1 MNNVLELRQL
11 WHIIQK
17 HFFAIIFMAIIGACA
32 GYGVAKFVIAPTYS
46 ASTSILVNRSADD
59 TSTATANLSDQQ
71 ADVQLI
77 NTYKNLIISSNV
89 LGTVSDKLKNPA
101 PIVVQKAK
109 DAVYK
114 TLADGTRRLV
124 TPAQKEIT
132 KPSNK
137 KKYYLSVDE
146 LKSMVTIS
154 SQQNSQVFSINVKSK
169 DPKLA
174 ADVAN
179 EVADVFKDKI
189 GGFMK
194 INNVSIIDSAKANK
208 KPVSPNTKLFTLAG
222 LLVLGGLTFLYMLI
236 KELADTTIKSPD
248 EVSQLFGM
256 TNLGV
261 IGHVK
266 PIKNFSMAPSS
277 TTSVKINQSSG
288 AQRSRLSRLDR
299 E

>member
-17 HFFAIIFMAIIGACA
+17 HFFSLIFMAIIGACA

-46 ASTSILVNRSADD
+46 SATSMLVNRSADD

-89 LGTVSDKLKNPA
+89 LGTVSDKLENPA

-109 DAVYK
+109 DAVYE

-137 KKYYLSVDE
+137 TKYQLSVDE

-194 INNVSIIDSAKANK
+194 INNVSIVDSAKANK

-222 LLVLGGLTFLYMLI
+222 LVVLGGLTFLYMLI

-248 EVSQLFGM
+248 EVSQLFGL

>member
-17 HFFAIIFMAIIGACA
+17 HFFALIFMAIIGACA

-46 ASTSILVNRSADD
+46 ASTSMLVNRSADD

-89 LGTVSDKLKNPA
+89 LGTVSDKLENPA

-109 DAVYK
+109 DAVYD

-137 KKYYLSVDE
+137 TKYQLSVDE

-222 LLVLGGLTFLYMLI
+222 LVVIGGLTFLYMLI

-277 TTSVKINQSSG
+277 SAAVKVNQSNG
-288 AQRSRLSRLDR
+288 TQRSRLSRLDR

>member
-17 HFFAIIFMAIIGACA
+17 HFFALIFMAIIGACA

-46 ASTSILVNRSADD
+46 TSTSMLVNRSADD

-89 LGTVSDKLKNPA
+89 LGAVSDKLENPA

-109 DAVYK
+109 DAVYD
-114 TLADGTRRLV
+114 TLADGTRHLV

-137 KKYYLSVDE
+137 TKYQLSVDE
-146 LKSMVTIS
+146 LKSMVTIT

-189 GGFMK
+189 SGFMK

-208 KPVSPNTKLFTLAG
+208 KPVSPNAKLFTLAG
-222 LLVLGGLTFLYMLI
+222 FVVIGGLTFLYMLI

-277 TTSVKINQSSG
+277 SSAVKVNQSNG
-288 AQRSRLSRLDR
+288 TQRSRLSRLDR

>member
-17 HFFAIIFMAIIGACA
+17 HFFALIFMAIIGAGA

-46 ASTSILVNRSADD
+46 ASTSMLVNRSADD
-59 TSTATANLSDQQ
+59 TSTAIANLADQQ

-89 LGTVSDKLKNPA
+89 LGTVSDELENPK
-101 PIVVQKAK
+101 PVVVQKAK
-109 DAVYK
+109 DAVYE

-124 TPAQKEIT
+124 TPAKKEIT

-137 KKYYLSVDE
+137 TKHHLSVDE
-146 LKSMVTIS
+146 LKSMVTIT

-208 KPVSPNTKLFTLAG
+208 KPVSPSTKLFTLAG
-222 LLVLGGLTFLYMLI
+222 LVILGGLTFLYMLI
-236 KELADTTIKSPD
+236 KELADTAIKSPD

-277 TTSVKINQSSG
+277 STAVNVNQSNG
-288 AQRSRLSRLDR
+288 TQRPRLSRLDR

>member
-17 HFFAIIFMAIIGACA
+17 HFFALIFMAIIGACA

-46 ASTSILVNRSADD
+46 ASTSMLVNRSADD

-89 LGTVSDKLKNPA
+89 LGAVSDKLENPA

-109 DAVYK
+109 DAVYE

-137 KKYYLSVDE
+137 TKYQLSVDE

-222 LLVLGGLTFLYMLI
+222 LVVIGGLTFLYMLI

-277 TTSVKINQSSG
+277 SAAVKVNQSNG
-288 AQRSRLSRLDR
+288 TQRSRLSRLDR

>member
-11 WHIIQK
+11 WHMIQK
-17 HFFAIIFMAIIGACA
+17 HFFALIFMAIIGACA

-46 ASTSILVNRSADD
+46 ASTSMLVNRSADD

-89 LGTVSDKLKNPA
+89 LGAVSDKLKNPA

-109 DAVYK
+109 DAVYD

-137 KKYYLSVDE
+137 TKYQLSVDE
-146 LKSMVTIS
+146 LKSMVTIT
-154 SQQNSQVFSINVKSK
+154 SQPNSQVFSINVKSK

-222 LLVLGGLTFLYMLI
+222 LVVLGGLTFLYMLI
-236 KELADTTIKSPD
+236 KELSDTTIKSPD

-261 IGHVK
+261 IGHIK
-266 PIKNFSMAPSS
+266 PIKNFSIAPSS
-277 TTSVKINQSSG
+277 TTAVKINQSSG
-288 AQRSRLSRLDR
+288 TQRSRLSRLDR

>member
-17 HFFAIIFMAIIGACA
+17 HFFALIFMAIIGACA

-46 ASTSILVNRSADD
+46 ASTSMLVNRSADD

-89 LGTVSDKLKNPA
+89 LGTVSDELENPA

-109 DAVYK
+109 DAVYD

-137 KKYYLSVDE
+137 TKYQLSVDE
-146 LKSMVTIS
+146 LKSMVTIT

-222 LLVLGGLTFLYMLI
+222 LVVLGGLTFLYMLI
-236 KELADTTIKSPD
+236 KELSDTTIKSPD

-261 IGHVK
+261 IGHIK
-266 PIKNFSMAPSS
+266 PIKNFSMSPSS
-277 TTSVKINQSSG
+277 SAAVKVNQSNET
-288 AQRSRLSRLDR
+288 QRSRLSRLDR

>member
-1 MNNVLELRQL
+1 MDNVLELRQL

-17 HFFAIIFMAIIGACA
+17 HFFALIFMAIIGACA

-46 ASTSILVNRSADD
+46 ASTSMLVNRSADD

-89 LGTVSDKLKNPA
+89 LGTVSDELENPA

-109 DAVYK
+109 DAVYQ

-132 KPSNK
+132 KLSNK
-137 KKYYLSVDE
+137 TKYQLSVDE
-146 LKSMVTIS
+146 LKSMVTIT

-169 DPKLA
+169 DPALA

-222 LLVLGGLTFLYMLI
+222 LVVLGGLTFLYMLI
-236 KELADTTIKSPD
+236 KELSDTTIKSPE

-261 IGHVK
+261 IGHIK
-266 PIKNFSMAPSS
+266 PIKNFSIAPSS
-277 TTSVKINQSSG
+277 TTAVKINQSSG
-288 AQRSRLSRLDR
+288 TQRSRLSRLDR

>member
-17 HFFAIIFMAIIGACA
+17 HFFALIFMAIIGACA
-32 GYGVAKFVIAPTYS
+32 GYAVAKFVIAPTYS
-46 ASTSILVNRSADD
+46 ASTSMLVNRSADD

-77 NTYKNLIISSNV
+77 STYKNLIISSNV
-89 LGTVSDKLKNPA
+89 LGTVSDKLENPA

-109 DAVYK
+109 DAVYE

-137 KKYYLSVDE
+137 TKYQLSVDE

-222 LLVLGGLTFLYMLI
+222 LVFISGLTFLYMLI

-277 TTSVKINQSSG
+277 SAAAKVNQSNG
-288 AQRSRLSRLDR
+288 TQRSRLSRLDR

>member
-1 MNNVLELRQL
+1 MNNVLELCQL

-17 HFFAIIFMAIIGACA
+17 HFFALIFMAIIGACA

-46 ASTSILVNRSADD
+46 ASTSMLVNRSADD

-89 LGTVSDKLKNPA
+89 LGAVSDKLENPA

-109 DAVYK
+109 DAVYE
-114 TLADGTRRLV
+114 TLADGTRSLV

-208 KPVSPNTKLFTLAG
+208 NPVSPNTKLFTLAG
-222 LLVLGGLTFLYMLI
+222 LVVIGGLTFLYMLI

-277 TTSVKINQSSG
+277 SAAVKVNQSNG
-288 AQRSRLSRLDR
+288 TQRSRLSRLDR

>member
-17 HFFAIIFMAIIGACA
+17 HFFVLIFMAIIGACA

-46 ASTSILVNRSADD
+46 SATSMLVNRSADD

-89 LGTVSDKLKNPA
+89 LGTVSDKLENPA

-109 DAVYK
+109 DAVYE

-137 KKYYLSVDE
+137 TKYQLSVDE

-208 KPVSPNTKLFTLAG
+208 KPVSPNIKLFTLAG
-222 LLVLGGLTFLYMLI
+222 LVVIGGLTFLYMLI

-277 TTSVKINQSSG
+277 SAAVKVNQSNG
-288 AQRSRLSRLDR
+288 TQRSRLSRLDR

>member
-17 HFFAIIFMAIIGACA
+17 HLFALIFMAIIGACA

-46 ASTSILVNRSADD
+46 ASTSMLVNRSADD

-89 LGTVSDKLKNPA
+89 LGAVSDKLENPA

-109 DAVYK
+109 DAVYQ

-137 KKYYLSVDE
+137 TKYQLSVDE
-146 LKSMVTIS
+146 LKSMVKIA

-169 DPKLA
+169 DPALA

-208 KPVSPNTKLFTLAG
+208 KPVSPNTTLFTLAG
-222 LLVLGGLTFLYMLI
+222 LVVLGGLTFLYMLM
-236 KELADTTIKSPD
+236 KELSDTTIKSPD

-261 IGHVK
+261 IGHIK
-266 PIKNFSMAPSS
+266 PIKNFSMAPSN
-277 TTSVKINQSSG
+277 TTAVKINQSSG
-288 AQRSRLSRLDR
+288 TQRSRLSRLDR

>member
-17 HFFAIIFMAIIGACA
+17 HFFALIFMAIIGACA

-46 ASTSILVNRSADD
+46 ASTSMLVNRSADD

-89 LGTVSDKLKNPA
+89 LGTVSDKLENPA

-109 DAVYK
+109 DAVYD
-114 TLADGTRRLV
+114 TLPDGTRRLV
-124 TPAQKEIT
+124 SPAQKEIT

-137 KKYYLSVDE
+137 TKYQLSVDE

-194 INNVSIIDSAKANK
+194 INNVSIIDSAKVNK

-222 LLVLGGLTFLYMLI
+222 LVVIGGLTFLYMLI

-277 TTSVKINQSSG
+277 SAAVKVNQSNG
-288 AQRSRLSRLDR
+288 TQRSRLSRLDR

>member
-1 MNNVLELRQL
+1 MDNVIELRQL

-17 HFFAIIFMAIIGACA
+17 HFFALIFMAIIGACA

-46 ASTSILVNRSADD
+46 ASTSMLVNRSADD

-89 LGTVSDKLKNPA
+89 LGTVSDELEDPA

-109 DAVYK
+109 DAVYQ
-114 TLADGTRRLV
+114 TPADGTRRLV

-137 KKYYLSVDE
+137 TKYQLSVDE
-146 LKSMVTIS
+146 LKSMVTIT

-169 DPKLA
+169 DPALA

-222 LLVLGGLTFLYMLI
+222 LVVLGGLTFLYMLI
-236 KELADTTIKSPD
+236 KELSDTTIKSPD

-261 IGHVK
+261 IGHIK

-277 TTSVKINQSSG
+277 TTAVKINQSSG
-288 AQRSRLSRLDR
+288 TQRSRLSRLDQ

>member
-17 HFFAIIFMAIIGACA
+17 HFFALIFMAIIGACA
-32 GYGVAKFVIAPTYS
+32 GYGVAKFDIAPTYS
-46 ASTSILVNRSADD
+46 ASTSMLVNRSADD

-89 LGTVSDKLKNPA
+89 LGTVSDELENPA

-109 DAVYK
+109 DAVYE

-137 KKYYLSVDE
+137 TKYQLSVDE
-146 LKSMVTIS
+146 LKSMVTIT
-154 SQQNSQVFSINVKSK
+154 SQENSQVFSINVKSK
-169 DPKLA
+169 DPALA

-208 KPVSPNTKLFTLAG
+208 KPVSPNTTLFTLAG
-222 LLVLGGLTFLYMLI
+222 LVVLGGLTFLYMLI
-236 KELADTTIKSPD
+236 KELSDTTIKSPD

-261 IGHVK
+261 IGHIK

-277 TTSVKINQSSG
+277 TTAVKINQSSG
-288 AQRSRLSRLDR
+288 TQRSRLSRLDR

>member
-17 HFFAIIFMAIIGACA
+17 HLFALIFMAIIGACA

-46 ASTSILVNRSADD
+46 ASTSMLVNRSADD

-89 LGTVSDKLKNPA
+89 LGAVSDKLENPA

-109 DAVYK
+109 DAVYD

-137 KKYYLSVDE
+137 TKYQLSVDE

-222 LLVLGGLTFLYMLI
+222 FIVIGGLTFLYMLI

-277 TTSVKINQSSG
+277 SAAVKVNQSNG
-288 AQRSRLSRLDR
+288 TQRSRLSRLDR

>member
-17 HFFAIIFMAIIGACA
+17 HFFALIFMAIIGACA

-46 ASTSILVNRSADD
+46 ASTSMLVNRSADD

-89 LGTVSDKLKNPA
+89 LGTVSDKLENPA

-109 DAVYK
+109 DAVYE

-137 KKYYLSVDE
+137 TKYQLSVDE
-146 LKSMVTIS
+146 LKNMVTIS

-222 LLVLGGLTFLYMLI
+222 LVVIGGLTFLYMLI

-277 TTSVKINQSSG
+277 SAAVKVNQSNG
-288 AQRSRLSRLDR
+288 TQRSRLSRLDR

>member
-11 WHIIQK
+11 WQIIRK
-17 HFFAIIFMAIIGACA
+17 HFLSIVVMAVIGAA
-32 GYGVAKFVIAPTYS
+32 VGFSIAKFVIAPTYS
-46 ASTSILVNRSADD
+46 ASTSMLVNRAADD
-59 TSTATANLSDQQ
+59 TSNATANLSDQQ

-89 LGTVSDKLKNPA
+89 LGTVSKQLQNPE
-101 PIVVQKAK
+101 PIVVQEAK

-114 TLADGTRRLV
+114 TLADGTQRLV
-124 TPAQKEIT
+124 TPAQKRIT
-132 KPSNK
+132 KPSTQ
-137 KKYYLSVDE
+137 KKYKLSVDE
-146 LKSMVTIS
+146 LKDMVTIS

-169 DPKLA
+169 DSKLA

-194 INNVSIIDSAKANK
+194 INNVSIIDSAKASK
-208 KPVSPNTKLFTLAG
+208 QPVAPNVKLFTLAG
-222 LLVLGGLTFLYMLI
+222 LVILGGLTFLYMLV
-236 KELADTTIKSPD
+236 KELSDTTIKSPD
-248 EVSQLFGM
+248 EVSEAFGM

-266 PIKNFSMAPSS
+266 PIKHFSMSPKVEVS
-277 TTSVKINQSSG
+277 TSDNNNRTP
-288 AQRSRLSRLDR
+288 RSRLSRLDHD
-299 E
+299 

>member
-17 HFFAIIFMAIIGACA
+17 HFFALIFMAIIGACA

-46 ASTSILVNRSADD
+46 ASTSMLVNRSADD

-89 LGTVSDKLKNPA
+89 LGAVSDKLENPA

-109 DAVYK
+109 DAVYE

-137 KKYYLSVDE
+137 TKYQLSVDE

-179 EVADVFKDKI
+179 EVSDVFKDKI

-222 LLVLGGLTFLYMLI
+222 LVVIGGLTFLYMLV

-256 TNLGV
+256 TNLGI
-261 IGHVK
+261 IGHIK

-277 TTSVKINQSSG
+277 SAAVKVNQSNG
-288 AQRSRLSRLDR
+288 TQRSRLSHLDR

>member
-1 MNNVLELRQL
+1 MNNVLEPRQL

-17 HFFAIIFMAIIGACA
+17 HFFVLIFMAIIGACA

-46 ASTSILVNRSADD
+46 SATSMLVNRSADD

-89 LGTVSDKLKNPA
+89 LGTVSDKLENPA

-109 DAVYK
+109 DAVYE
-114 TLADGTRRLV
+114 TLADGTRHLV

-137 KKYYLSVDE
+137 TKYHLSVDE
-146 LKSMVTIS
+146 LKSMVTIT

-222 LLVLGGLTFLYMLI
+222 LVALGGITFLYMLI
-236 KELADTTIKSPD
+236 KELSDTTIKSPD
-248 EVSQLFGM
+248 EVSQLFDM

-266 PIKNFSMAPSS
+266 PIKNFSMTPSS
-277 TTSVKINQSSG
+277 STAVKVNQSNET
-288 AQRSRLSRLDR
+288 QRSRLSRLDR

>member
-1 MNNVLELRQL
+1 MDNVLELRQL

-17 HFFAIIFMAIIGACA
+17 HFFALIFMAIIGACA

-46 ASTSILVNRSADD
+46 ASTSMLVNRSADD

-89 LGTVSDKLKNPA
+89 LGTVSDELENPA

-109 DAVYK
+109 DAVYQ

-137 KKYYLSVDE
+137 TKYQLSVDE
-146 LKSMVTIS
+146 LKSMVTIT

-169 DPKLA
+169 DPALA

-222 LLVLGGLTFLYMLI
+222 LVVLGGLTFLYMLI
-236 KELADTTIKSPD
+236 KELSDTTIKSPE

-261 IGHVK
+261 IGHIK
-266 PIKNFSMAPSS
+266 PIKNFSIAPSS
-277 TTSVKINQSSG
+277 TTAVKINQSSG
-288 AQRSRLSRLDR
+288 TQRSRLSRLDR

>member
-32 GYGVAKFVIAPTYS
+32 AYGMAKFVIAPTYS
-46 ASTSILVNRSADD
+46 ASTSMLVNRSADD

-89 LGTVSDKLKNPA
+89 LGTVSDKLENPA

-109 DAVYK
+109 DAVYE

-124 TPAQKEIT
+124 TPAKKEIT

-137 KKYYLSVDE
+137 TKYQLSVDE
-146 LKSMVTIS
+146 LKKMVTIT

-169 DPKLA
+169 DSKLA

-208 KPVSPNTKLFTLAG
+208 KPVSPNAQLFALAG
-222 LLVLGGLTFLYMLI
+222 FVVIGGLTFLYMLI

-248 EVSQLFGM
+248 EVSKLFGL

-277 TTSVKINQSSG
+277 TTAVKINQSSG
-288 AQRSRLSRLDR
+288 TQRSRLSRLDR

>member
-17 HFFAIIFMAIIGACA
+17 HFFVLIFMAIIGACA

-46 ASTSILVNRSADD
+46 SATSMLVNRSADD

-89 LGTVSDKLKNPA
+89 LGAVSDKLENPA

-109 DAVYK
+109 DAVYE

-137 KKYYLSVDE
+137 TKYQLSVDE

-194 INNVSIIDSAKANK
+194 INNVSIIDSAKVNK

-222 LLVLGGLTFLYMLI
+222 LVILGGLTFLYMLI
-236 KELADTTIKSPD
+236 KELSDTTIKSPD

-277 TTSVKINQSSG
+277 SNAVKVNQSNG
-288 AQRSRLSRLDR
+288 TQRSRLSRLDR

>member
-17 HFFAIIFMAIIGACA
+17 HLFALIFMAIIGACA

-46 ASTSILVNRSADD
+46 ASTSMLVNRSADD

-89 LGTVSDKLKNPA
+89 LGAVSDKLENPA

-109 DAVYK
+109 DAVYD
-114 TLADGTRRLV
+114 TLADGTRHLV

-137 KKYYLSVDE
+137 TKYQLSVDE
-146 LKSMVTIS
+146 LKSMVTIT

-189 GGFMK
+189 SGFMK

-208 KPVSPNTKLFTLAG
+208 KPVSPNAKLFTLAG
-222 LLVLGGLTFLYMLI
+222 FVVIGGLTFLYMLI

-277 TTSVKINQSSG
+277 SSAVKVNQSNG
-288 AQRSRLSRLDR
+288 TQRSRLSRLDR

>member
-1 MNNVLELRQL
+1 MDNVLELRQL

-17 HFFAIIFMAIIGACA
+17 HFFALIFMAIIGACA

-46 ASTSILVNRSADD
+46 ASTSMLVNRSADD

-89 LGTVSDKLKNPA
+89 LGTVSDKLENPA

-109 DAVYK
+109 DAVYE

-137 KKYYLSVDE
+137 TKYQLSVDE
-146 LKSMVTIS
+146 LKSMVTIT

-208 KPVSPNTKLFTLAG
+208 KPVSPNTKSFTLAG
-222 LLVLGGLTFLYMLI
+222 LVVLGGLTFLYMLI
-236 KELADTTIKSPD
+236 KELADTTVKSPD

-277 TTSVKINQSSG
+277 STAVKVNQSNG
-288 AQRSRLSRLDR
+288 TQRSRLSRLDR

>member
-17 HFFAIIFMAIIGACA
+17 HLFALIFMAIIGACA
-32 GYGVAKFVIAPTYS
+32 GYVVAKFVIAPTYS
-46 ASTSILVNRSADD
+46 ASTSMLVNRSADD

-89 LGTVSDKLKNPA
+89 LGDVSDKLENPA

-109 DAVYK
+109 DAVYE
-114 TLADGTRRLV
+114 TLADGTRHLV

-137 KKYYLSVDE
+137 TKYQLSVDE

-194 INNVSIIDSAKANK
+194 INNVSIIDSAKVNK
-208 KPVSPNTKLFTLAG
+208 KPVSPNTKLFTLVG
-222 LLVLGGLTFLYMLI
+222 LVVIGGLTFLYMLI

-261 IGHVK
+261 IGHIK

-277 TTSVKINQSSG
+277 TTAVKINQSSG
-288 AQRSRLSRLDR
+288 TQRSRLSRLDR

>member
-17 HFFAIIFMAIIGACA
+17 HFFALIFMAIIGACA

-46 ASTSILVNRSADD
+46 ASTSMLVNRSADD

-89 LGTVSDKLKNPA
+89 LGAVSDKLENPA

-109 DAVYK
+109 DAVYE

-137 KKYYLSVDE
+137 TKYQLSVDE

-222 LLVLGGLTFLYMLI
+222 LVVLGGLTFLYMLI
-236 KELADTTIKSPD
+236 KELSDTTIKSPD

-277 TTSVKINQSSG
+277 SAAVKVNQSNG
-288 AQRSRLSRLDR
+288 TQRSRLSRLDR

>member
-17 HFFAIIFMAIIGACA
+17 HFFALIFMAIIGACA
-32 GYGVAKFVIAPTYS
+32 GYGVAKFFIAPTYS
-46 ASTSILVNRSADD
+46 ASTSMLVNRSADD

-89 LGTVSDKLKNPA
+89 LETVSDKLKNPA

-109 DAVYK
+109 DAVYE

-137 KKYYLSVDE
+137 TKYQLSVDE

-222 LLVLGGLTFLYMLI
+222 LVVVGGLTFLYMLI

-266 PIKNFSMAPSS
+266 PIKNFIMATSS
-277 TTSVKINQSSG
+277 SAAVKVNQSNG
-288 AQRSRLSRLDR
+288 TQRSRLSRLDR

>member
-1 MNNVLELRQL
+1 MDNVLELRQL

-17 HFFAIIFMAIIGACA
+17 HFFALIFMAIIGACA

-46 ASTSILVNRSADD
+46 ASTSMLVNRSADD

-71 ADVQLI
+71 ADIQLI

-89 LGTVSDKLKNPA
+89 LGTVSDELENPA

-109 DAVYK
+109 DAVYQ

-137 KKYYLSVDE
+137 TKYQLSVDE
-146 LKSMVTIS
+146 LKSMVTIT

-169 DPKLA
+169 DPALA

-222 LLVLGGLTFLYMLI
+222 LVVLGGLTFLYMLI
-236 KELADTTIKSPD
+236 KELSDTTIKSPE

-261 IGHVK
+261 IGHIK
-266 PIKNFSMAPSS
+266 PIKNFSIAPSS
-277 TTSVKINQSSG
+277 TTAVKINQSSG
-288 AQRSRLSRLDR
+288 TQRSRLSRLDR